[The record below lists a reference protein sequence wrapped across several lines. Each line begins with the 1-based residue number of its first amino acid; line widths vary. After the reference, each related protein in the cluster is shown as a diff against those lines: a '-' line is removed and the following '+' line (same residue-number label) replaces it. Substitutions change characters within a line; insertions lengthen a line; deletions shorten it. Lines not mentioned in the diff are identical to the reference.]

1 MLGNL
6 LLGFISLVLACSP
19 FLARNAYLDNFFQN
33 TSFPNAR
40 NSFEMMVVSLGALG
54 LGLSLYNLFIKKK
67 NGSLHIVIGALVLV
81 VGFFFN
87 QEKFPLPNRNN
98 LLGGEMFFI
107 LVVSLA
113 LAVTGVIVEWLM
125 D

>member
-6 LLGFISLVLACSP
+6 LLGFISLLLACSP
-19 FLARNAYLDNFFQN
+19 FLARNAYLDNFFRN
-33 TSFPNAR
+33 TAFPNAR
-40 NSFEMMVVSLGALG
+40 NSFEMIVVSLGAVG

-67 NGSLHIVIGALVLV
+67 NGSLHIVIGALILV

-113 LAVTGVIVEWLM
+113 LAITGVIVEWLM